1 MVGRG
6 EFEGMEGVVNKFG
19 RTVARHQ
26 TQRGK
31 VECQIKFSFY
41 RGRKIVT
48 RELNVSNVGRKM
60 NVNELFAESER

>member
-1 MVGRG
+1 
-6 EFEGMEGVVNKFG
+6 MEGVVNNFG

>member
-1 MVGRG
+1 
-6 EFEGMEGVVNKFG
+6 MEGVVNKFG

>member
-1 MVGRG
+1 
-6 EFEGMEGVVNKFG
+6 MEGVVNKFG

-48 RELNVSNVGRKM
+48 RELNVSRWTKDERKRIICRKRTM
-60 NVNELFAESER
+60 KLTMELDLL